1 MGTKLTKT
9 VTNFDVHL
17 TDLHIIFFL
26 NAIRLLQRLSYK
38 DARLSYKD
46 ARLCLQPTLS
56 NDSLY
61 RQINII

>member
-9 VTNFDVHL
+9 VTNFDAHL

-38 DARLSYKD
+38 DARL
-46 ARLCLQPTLS
+46 CLQPKLS